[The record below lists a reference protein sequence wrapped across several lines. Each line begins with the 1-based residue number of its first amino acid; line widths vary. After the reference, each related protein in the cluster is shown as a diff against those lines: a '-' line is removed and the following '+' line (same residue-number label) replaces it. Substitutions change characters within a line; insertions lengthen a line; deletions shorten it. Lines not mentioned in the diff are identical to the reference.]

1 MARQKAGKKSKPTR
15 GKSPGAKNPQAKIK
29 SHKSKSFN
37 KLPDARNKSQEQ
49 LDLALNAARM
59 GIWEWDLKTNQVH
72 WTHNVHKLFGVT
84 EKGFKGTYDDYIKR
98 VHPDDKPILER
109 AIENSV
115 KKFKDYFI
123 QHRIILKNK
132 QVRWIEAIGNV
143 ILSNKGVP
151 VKLTGTV
158 QDITDKKR
166 NEIEREDWKIRY
178 ELLTAASGQVIYDY
192 NIKSGKIVWSG
203 NIKEALGYSAREMGD
218 INYWVKLIHPK
229 DRKVALDELAQSEKS
244 LRPYNISYRFKTKAG
259 KYCTLHDRGI
269 FLADGE
275 GKAYRMLGAMR
286 DISARV
292 RAEQNLEDSIRY
304 RESIEKAM
312 PGVLYVYD
320 LKKNINVYANLN
332 MVTTLGYT
340 PREIQKMS
348 TDFVPLV
355 VHPDD
360 KSRLPTWTNE
370 EYGTVKETEYRM
382 RAKNGEYRWFMGR
395 DTVFQKNQD
404 GEVTQIIGIAQ
415 DISKRKET
423 EEQVYESEKSYRTL
437 FNSIDE
443 LIYIQNL
450 DGTFVDV
457 NESACKVYGFERKD
471 FIGQTPGFLAAEGK
485 NDFEVIVSKLET
497 AFHGTPQKFEFWA
510 KKKNGDIFLKE
521 VRVTKGYYFG
531 KEILIATALDITER
545 KRIEE
550 ELKESE
556 ERFRTLQQAS
566 FGGIG
571 MHDNGIIID
580 CNQGLCDITGY
591 SREELIGH
599 NGLELIAP
607 EWRAMVMEKIV
618 SGAEKPYDVEGIQKD
633 GTRYFLEVQAKNIP
647 YQGKMIRVTE
657 FRNIT
662 DRKLA
667 EEKIMEQN
675 AKLLAITSDLKRKND
690 QLEEFTQIVSHN
702 LRSPVGNILTLLSFF
717 ENTSSEAEKNE
728 YLALLKESGLTA
740 QKTLHELHEVL
751 KIKQNKT
758 VARQKLEFEKVFRH
772 VESMLS
778 AKMAGV
784 SARVESNFTLAP
796 TIHYPNIYLESIF
809 LNLLSN
815 SLKYS
820 RPGEKPVIRFKT
832 YYSASNIILE
842 VSDNGMG
849 INLER
854 YGHQVFKLHKTFHHH
869 PESRGIGLFM
879 IKNQIEAM
887 GGEITINSQVN
898 KGTTI
903 FVNFNKYN
911 IDVTQASDNSTS

>member
-1 MARQKAGKKSKPTR
+1 MARQKAGKKSKPAQVKAHGT
-15 GKSPGAKNPQAKIK
+15 KTPHAKLKATNRRIP
-29 SHKSKSFN
+29 SKTSGS
-37 KLPDARNKSQEQ
+37 RNKSQEQ

-59 GIWEWDLKTNQVH
+59 GIWEWDLKTNEVH
-72 WTHNVHKLFGVT
+72 WTHNVHKIFGTT
-84 EKGFKGTYDDYIKR
+84 EREFKGDYDDYIKR
-98 VHPDDKPILER
+98 IHPDDKQSLER
-109 AIENSV
+109 AIENTV
-115 KKFKDYFI
+115 KRFKNYFI
-123 QHRIILKNK
+123 QHRVILKNN
-132 QVRWIEAIGNV
+132 QIRWIEAIGNV
-143 ILSNKGVP
+143 ILNKKGQP

-158 QDITDKKR
+158 QDITDKKQ
-166 NEIEREDWKIRY
+166 NEIEKEDWKIRY
-178 ELLTAASGQVIYDY
+178 ELLAEASGQVIYDF
-192 NIKSGKIVWSG
+192 NILSGQIVWSG
-203 NIKEALGYSAREMGD
+203 NIKEALGYNAREMGE
-218 INYWVKLIHPK
+218 INNWIKLIHPR
-229 DRKVALDELAQSEKS
+229 DRKVALAELDQSEKS
-244 LRPYNISYRFKTKAG
+244 LKPYNLSYRFKTKEG
-259 KYCTLHDRGI
+259 KYCTLQDRGL
-269 FLADGE
+269 FLPNPE
-275 GKAYRMLGAMR
+275 GKAYRMLGALR

-292 RAEQNLEDSIRY
+292 RVEENLEESNRY

-320 LKKNINVYANLN
+320 LKKQVNVYANLN
-332 MVTTLGYT
+332 MVTTFGYT
-340 PREIQKMS
+340 LKEIQKMS
-348 TDFVPLV
+348 ADFLPHIL
-355 VHPDD
+355 HPDD
-360 KSRLPTWTNE
+360 RSKLPTWTNE
-370 EYGTVKETEYRM
+370 DYGTVKETEFRM
-382 RAKNGEYRWFMGR
+382 RTKDREYRWFMGR
-395 DTVFQKNQD
+395 DTVFQKNQQ

-443 LIYIQNL
+443 LIYIQNP

-457 NESACKVYGFERKD
+457 NESACKTYGYDRKD
-471 FIGQTPGFLAAEGK
+471 FIGQTPAFLAAEGK
-485 NDFEVIVSKLET
+485 NDFDLIKSQLKT
-497 AFHGTPQKFEFWA
+497 AFQGTPQKFEFWA
-510 KKKNGDIFLKE
+510 KKKNGDVFLKE

-531 KEILIATALDITER
+531 TEILIATALDITER

-571 MHDNGIIID
+571 MHDKGTIID

-607 EWRAMVMEKIV
+607 EWRSLVMEKIT
-618 SGAEKPYDVEGIQKD
+618 SGVEKPYDVEGIHKN

-647 YQGKMIRVTE
+647 FHGKMIRVTE

-717 ENTSSEAEKNE
+717 ENTSSDTERKE
-728 YLALLKESGLTA
+728 YLTLLKESGLMA

-758 VARQKLEFEKVFRH
+758 ITRQNLEFEKVFRH

-778 AKMAGV
+778 AKIAGA
-784 SARVESNFTLAP
+784 SARIESNFTLAP
-796 TIHYPNIYLESIF
+796 TIHYPNIYMESIF

-832 YYSASNIILE
+832 YYSASHIMLE

-903 FVNFNKYN
+903 FVNFNKYSV
-911 IDVTQASDNSTS
+911 DVTQATDNSIS